1 MQRSSQPFI
10 QRVTV
15 LLLALCAGLHWAG
28 GSLAQQD
35 KTLEIQGAIQVLP
48 STAGFIGEWTVS
60 GKKLNVTDKTRI
72 NQERGAPAVGAI
84 VEAEGT
90 QGVNGV
96 INATLIEVKFRPGI
110 ALPIEFS
117 GAIETLPSAPGRI
130 GDWKV
135 GGKTVHVTQTTKF
148 LPTDGNFAIG
158 AEVIIVGAQMNDG
171 SIGALIITLKPTSGP
186 NTQVKFSGLVEK
198 LPSTTGRL
206 GDWTIS
212 GRLVHVT
219 ATTQLNQ
226 EKGAAAAGALV
237 DVEGIKLAD
246 GSINATKVEVKL
258 NPSTL
263 PTAVRFDGTIETLPN
278 STGQI
283 GAWKVSGRMVTV
295 DSKTKIVP
303 NLAAVKIGAE
313 VEVFGTRVGDG
324 PVTALAIEVEDP
336 TESNPNFVR
345 FQGRIKTLP
354 AAANLL
360 GDWNVD
366 DKTVTVVAATKLNQE
381 HGQIAVGAFVE
392 VRGLKQASGKIEAI
406 EIEVKVGVPTGFIE
420 FKGVIETL
428 PAAAN
433 KVGDWTVSKRTIHV
447 TDKTVIDQE
456 RKTVAVGVFVEVK
469 GNLRADGSIDAVEI
483 ETKAEPGTDVFV
495 SFIGTIK
502 ELPTATATTTKIGDW
517 KVDARTVHVVAATK
531 LDESKAKAIVGATV
545 HVKGTLRAD
554 GSVDAQ
560 SIEVRAATGGTTPP
574 SFVELM
580 GKITALPNSAVLV
593 GEWKVDDKVVRVST
607 HTAIN
612 REKGAVTVGATVK
625 VKGVQTGTNPIEAFF
640 IEVVTPAATANFT
653 AFSQLVSV
661 NASDYTPEATS
672 DSIVAIFGNGMAR
685 TTAAAATLPLPIE
698 LGNVSVSVDGK
709 PAGLFFVSPTQ
720 LNILV
725 PAGLLPGKAQIAI
738 ELNDEVI
745 ALGVLTVNE
754 VAPSLFTADASG
766 KGIPAGVAL
775 RTKSNGQQSYEA
787 LARFESGKAVP
798 VVITRR
804 SGESVYLLLFG
815 IGMRTAPDSDGNV
828 GNGIAEN
835 VTVTIGGVSVPVLY
849 TGRAP
854 GFAGLDQL
862 NVQLTA
868 AVPAGN
874 NLPLVVKVY
883 DGNGNLLSANTV
895 TISVQ

>member
-1 MQRSSQPFI
+1 MQKSSQQLM

-15 LLLALCAGLHWAG
+15 LMLALCAGLLFAS

-60 GKKLNVTDKTRI
+60 GKKLNVTAQTRI

-96 INATLIEVKFRPGI
+96 INATLIEVKFRSGVG
-110 ALPIEFS
+110 LPTEFS
-117 GAIETLPSAPGRI
+117 GAIDTLPSTPGRI
-130 GDWKV
+130 GDWKIA
-135 GGKTVHVTQTTKF
+135 GKTVHVTQTTKL
-148 LPTDGNFAIG
+148 LPVNANFAVG
-158 AEVIIVGAQMNDG
+158 SEVEVVGAQMNDG
-171 SIGALIITLKPTSGP
+171 SIGALVITLKSSGGP
-186 NTQVKFSGLVEK
+186 NTQAKFSGIVEK
-198 LPSTTGRL
+198 LPSTTGRI

-212 GRLVHVT
+212 GRLVHVS
-219 ATTQLNQ
+219 AATQLKQ
-226 EKGAAAAGALV
+226 DKGEAGAGSLV
-237 DVEGIKLAD
+237 DVEGVRLAD
-246 GSINATKVEVKL
+246 GSINATKIEVKL
-258 NPSTL
+258 NPNNL
-263 PTAVRFDGTIETLPN
+263 PAAVRFEGTIETLPN

-283 GAWKVSGRMVTV
+283 GAWKVSGRMVNV

-303 NLAAVKIGAE
+303 NLAAVKVGAV
-313 VEVFGTRVGDG
+313 VEVFGTRQGDG
-324 PVTALAIEVEDP
+324 PVNALAIEVEDP
-336 TESNPNFVR
+336 NESNPNFVR

-354 AAANLL
+354 AAANFI

-366 DKTVTVVAATKLNQE
+366 DKLVTVVAATKLNTE
-381 HGQIAVGAFVE
+381 RGPIAVGAFVE
-392 VRGLKQASGKIEAI
+392 VEGLKQTDGKIAATQ
-406 EIEVKVGVPTGFIE
+406 IEVKAGVPTGFVE
-420 FKGVIETL
+420 FKGVIEAL
-428 PAAAN
+428 PGTAN
-433 KVGDWTVSKRTIHV
+433 KVGDWTVSKRVIHV

-456 RKTVAVGVFVEVK
+456 RKAVAVGVFVEVK
-469 GNLRADGSIDAVEI
+469 GSLRADGSIDAVEI
-483 ETKAEPGTDVFV
+483 ETKAERGTDVFV

-502 ELPTATATTTKIGDW
+502 ELPAATATTTKIGDW
-517 KVDARTVHVVAATK
+517 KVDARTVHVAAATK
-531 LDESKAKAIVGATV
+531 LDESKAKAVVGATV

-580 GKITALPNSAVLV
+580 GKVTALPNSARLV
-593 GEWKVDDKVVRVST
+593 GDWKVDDKVVRVNE

-612 REKGAVTVGATVK
+612 REKGAVAVGATVK
-625 VKGVQTGTNPIEAFF
+625 VKGVQTGTGPIEAFF
-640 IEVVTPAATANFT
+640 IEVVTPATVANFA

-661 NASDYTPEATS
+661 SASNYTPDSTS

-685 TTAAAATLPLPIE
+685 TTATAATLPLPID
-698 LGNVSVSVDGK
+698 LGGVSVSVDGK
-709 PAGLFFVSPTQ
+709 PAGLFFVSPNQ

-725 PAGLLPGKAQIAI
+725 PAGLQPGKAQIAI
-738 ELNDEVI
+738 ELNDELV
-745 ALGVLTVNE
+745 ALGVLTLND

-775 RTKSNGQQSYEA
+775 RTRSNGQQSYEL

-798 VVITRR
+798 VVIARR
-804 SGESVYLLLFG
+804 TGESVFLLLFG
-815 IGMRTAPDSDGNV
+815 GGISTAPDSDGNT
-828 GNGIAEN
+828 GNGVAEN
-835 VTVTIGGVSVPVLY
+835 VTVTIGGVSVPVSY
-849 TGRAP
+849 AGRAP

-868 AVPAGN
+868 AVPAGA